1 MGLQMHSNDKAA
13 EETRARVLS
22 PFGHVWLFVTLWIVA
37 LQAPR
42 PWGSPGKNTA
52 VGCHFLLQGIFLTQ
66 GSDTGLSCLL
76 HWQVGS
82 LPLVSSGKPEKI
94 AGVLSL
100 GQDAAGNFP
109 G

>member
-66 GSDTGLSCLL
+66 GSNPHL
-76 HWQVGS
+76 
-82 LPLVSSGKPEKI
+82 
-94 AGVLSL
+94 LSL
-100 GQDAAGNFP
+100 LLWQGSSPLAPP
-109 G
+109 GMYSHAYSLE